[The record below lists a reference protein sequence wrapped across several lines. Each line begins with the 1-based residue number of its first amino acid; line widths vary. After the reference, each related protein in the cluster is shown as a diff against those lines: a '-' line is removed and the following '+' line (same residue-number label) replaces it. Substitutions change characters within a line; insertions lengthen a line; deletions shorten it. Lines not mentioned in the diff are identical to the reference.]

1 MQRHTLTTVRERL
14 PVFSPSRRSKFSVS
28 LLFFRFSRCIS
39 ELSREVR
46 TKEKKEKVA
55 EKLRLLR
62 KMYYLCTQVS
72 ANRRKRRKL
81 RLIL

>member
-1 MQRHTLTTVRERL
+1 MLGSPLGSHLFEGNGGKERVR
-14 PVFSPSRRSKFSVS
+14 
-28 LLFFRFSRCIS
+28 
-39 ELSREVR
+39 
-46 TKEKKEKVA
+46 KEKEEKVT

-62 KMYYLCTQVS
+62 KMYYLCKQVS

>member
-1 MQRHTLTTVRERL
+1 LAEKTLAEG
-14 PVFSPSRRSKFSVS
+14 
-28 LLFFRFSRCIS
+28 
-39 ELSREVR
+39 EG
-46 TKEKKEKVA
+46 TKEKEEKVA